1 MPASKKNSRPFL
13 GRLHFGRPI
22 GWIAIAALV
31 LLAGCATGPVPRAPE
46 IAARATALSPRES
59 ANLRVFDTAW
69 DLVNRKFY
77 DPKFRGVDWPAAAIT
92 YGPKAL
98 AAANDE
104 QLYGVINTMLAGLK
118 ESHNWASLPGQSAE
132 DRERPRAR
140 LGFSLARQE
149 DHWVVMAVQS
159 GGPAEAAG
167 VRPGWVFVT
176 RNGRP
181 LGVDANF
188 KLQEGEKVIDEF
200 LDRQDRTHVLT
211 MTARL
216 LPPGEPREAREL
228 EGGVWYLRFDRF
240 DWASRRWLS
249 DQLKAHRTAPAVVVD
264 LRQNSGGGSL
274 SLGITIGEFFPH
286 RVDWGRFI
294 GRNGRPHEEDS
305 WQWGSA
311 RYAGR
316 VAVLVGRGTA
326 SSAEIFAHALQF
338 HHRAVLVGRP
348 TAGAVVGS
356 LFYRLP
362 DGGKLQLGVLDYHG
376 LDGRR
381 LEGLGVKPDVVVS
394 LKLAD
399 LRAGVDPDLAAALE
413 ALRNPTPP
421 TKNQ

>member
-1 MPASKKNSRPFL
+1 VRRAGTHYKNLLFL
-13 GRLHFGRPI
+13 GV
-22 GWIAIAALV
+22 W
-31 LLAGCATGPVPRAPE
+31 LLAGCATGPVPEAPE
-46 IAARATALSPRES
+46 IAARAAALSPRE
-59 ANLRVFDTAW
+59 ATNLRVFDRAW
-69 DLVNRKFY
+69 DLVNRKFH
-77 DPKFRGVDWPAAAIT
+77 DPKFRGVDWPAAAVT

-132 DRERPRAR
+132 DRELPRAR

-149 DHWVVMAVQS
+149 DHWVVMAVQP
-159 GGPAEAAG
+159 GGPAAAAG
-167 VRPGWVFVT
+167 VRSGWFFVT
-176 RNGRP
+176 RNGQP

-188 KLQEGEKVIDEF
+188 KLQEGETVIDEF
-200 LDRQDRTHVLT
+200 LDRQDRTHLLT
-211 MTARL
+211 ITARL
-216 LPPGEPREAREL
+216 LPPAEAREAREL
-228 EGGVWYLRFDRF
+228 DGGVWYLRFDRF
-240 DWASRRWLS
+240 DWDSRRWLS

-264 LRQNSGGGSL
+264 LRQNPGGGSL

-286 RVDWGRFI
+286 SVDWGRFI
-294 GRNGRPHEEDS
+294 GRNGRSHEEDS

-338 HHRAVLVGRP
+338 HQRAVLVGRP

-356 LFYRLP
+356 RFYRLP
-362 DGGKLQLGVLDYHG
+362 GGGKLQLGVYDYQG

-381 LEGLGVKPDVVVS
+381 LEGVGVKPDVVVS

-399 LRAGVDPDLAAALE
+399 LRDGVDSDLAAALD
-413 ALRNPTPP
+413 ALRHPTPA

>member
-1 MPASKKNSRPFL
+1 VRRVGPHCKNFL
-13 GRLHFGRPI
+13 FL
-22 GWIAIAALV
+22 AVLV
-31 LLAGCATGPVPRAPE
+31 LAGCATPFAPQAPE
-46 IAARATALSPRES
+46 IAARAAALSPREA
-59 ANLRVFDTAW
+59 ANLRLFDTVW

-77 DPKFRGVDWPAAAIT
+77 DPKFRGLDWPAAAVT

-118 ESHNWASLPGQSAE
+118 ESHNWASLPGRSAE
-132 DRERPRAR
+132 DRELPRAR

-149 DHWVVMAVQS
+149 NHWVVMAVQP
-159 GGPAEAAG
+159 GGPAAAAG
-167 VRPGWVFVT
+167 VRPGWLFVT
-176 RNGRP
+176 RNGQP
-181 LGVDANF
+181 LGVNANF
-188 KLQEGEKVIDEF
+188 KLQEGETVTDEF
-200 LDRQDRTHVLT
+200 LDRQDRTHALT

-216 LPPGEPREAREL
+216 LPPAEPREAREL
-228 EGGVWYLRFDRF
+228 ADGVWYLRFDKF
-240 DWASRRWLS
+240 DVESRRWLS
-249 DQLKAHRTAPAVVVD
+249 DQLKAHRAAPAVIVD
-264 LRQNSGGGSL
+264 LRQNPGGGSL

-286 RVDWGRFI
+286 SVDWGRFI
-294 GRNGRPHEEDS
+294 GRNGREYAEDS

-316 VAVLVGRGTA
+316 VALLVGPGTA

-356 LFYRLP
+356 RFYRLP
-362 DGGKLQLGVLDYHG
+362 GGGKLQLGVFDYQG

-381 LEGLGVKPDVVVS
+381 LEGVGVKPEVVVS

-399 LRAGVDPDLAAALE
+399 LRDGVDPDLEAALD
-413 ALRNPTPP
+413 ALRNPTAA
-421 TKNQ
+421 TNHQ